1 MGILREPTIEEVQL
15 LDKLIENAS
24 IDLPLNWKSTLKV
37 KPMNDGDMGS
47 LLLFPNRANNCNR
60 IFGEQISEYQYKDI
74 DGVDIIA
81 SLNIDSNG
89 SLFELDI
96 WKTDFSPTKKIF

>member
-1 MGILREPTIEEVQL
+1 MRIPTVKEIQL
-15 LDKLIENAS
+15 LDKLIENSS

-37 KPMNDGDMGS
+37 KPMDDGGMGS
-47 LLLFPNRANNCNR
+47 LLLFLNGINNSKR
-60 IFGEQISEYQYKDI
+60 VFGEQISEYQYKDI

-81 SLNIDSNG
+81 SLNVDSHG